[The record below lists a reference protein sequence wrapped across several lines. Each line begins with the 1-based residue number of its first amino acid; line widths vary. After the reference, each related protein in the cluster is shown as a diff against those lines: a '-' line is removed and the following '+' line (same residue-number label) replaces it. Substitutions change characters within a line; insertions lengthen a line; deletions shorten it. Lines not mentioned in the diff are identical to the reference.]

1 MSQEQDKIFFR
12 NFSLVLAFI
21 AVMMIT
27 FYLTA
32 DLITGKKEHHETNKR
47 EITSNSNITSGDLVN
62 GKNLS
67 QTCAVCHGADGNSAN
82 PIWPKLAG
90 QHASYTVKQLKNFKN
105 GERVNA
111 QMSGMVAALSLQD
124 MNDLGLYFENQKN
137 NFGSAKSESIDIG
150 QKIYRGGD
158 SETGIAACMA
168 CHGPAG
174 SGNPGAIYPSLS
186 GQHTDYTAIQLKMF
200 KTGER
205 NNDTN
210 SVMRSIAKRMTE
222 AQIEAV
228 SEYIQGL
235 QPR

>member
-21 AVMMIT
+21 AAMMIT
-27 FYLTA
+27 FYFIA
-32 DLITGKKEHHETNKR
+32 DLVTEEKEHNK
-47 EITSNSNITSGDLVN
+47 INGIVTTSDYDIASANIAN

-67 QTCAVCHGADGNSAN
+67 QTCAVCHGADGNSIN
-82 PIWPKLAG
+82 PIWPKLGG
-90 QHASYTVKQLKNFKN
+90 QHASYIVKQLENFKN

-111 QMSGMVAALSLQD
+111 QMAGIVAALSLQN
-124 MNDLGLYFENQKN
+124 MNDLALYYESQKA
-137 NFGSAKSESIDIG
+137 NFGSAKKEFVDIG
-150 QKIYRGGD
+150 QKIYRAGD
-158 SETGIAACMA
+158 REAGIAACMA

-174 SGNPGAIYPSLS
+174 SGNPSAIYPSLS
-186 GQHTDYTAIQLKMF
+186 GQHAKYTISQLKMF

-205 NNDTN
+205 NNDEN

-228 SEYIQGL
+228 SEYLQGL